1 MVYRCH
7 NKLHLYLPLF
17 CSYGATPLPTGTHW
31 FILCIC
37 ESASFFIIIFT
48 TSLLYFLDSTHTWYC
63 TVFVFPW
70 LVSLSTMPF
79 KSIYVAASGKI
90 SFFLK
95 KESLLCSYL
104 VAPLSYKTE
113 IQPNGHSKEC
123 HAHSKF
129 ERGTRKSKA
138 NVFCVIFKTI
148 SFRHHKKATHTSC
161 IDAPFENSCSLCAG
175 IHKERLSA

>member
-7 NKLHLYLPLF
+7 NKLHLYLPLL
-17 CSYGATPLPTGTHW
+17 CSYGATPLPTGTHR

-48 TSLLYFLDSTHTWYC
+48 TSLLSFLDSTHTWYC

-90 SFFLK
+90 SSFLK
-95 KESLLCSYL
+95 KRVLIMFIPCCTIELQNWNSTHWTFQGAPRSQQVWTRYSKIQGKCFLCH
-104 VAPLSYKTE
+104 
-113 IQPNGHSKEC
+113 IQN
-123 HAHSKF
+123 
-129 ERGTRKSKA
+129 
-138 NVFCVIFKTI
+138 
-148 SFRHHKKATHTSC
+148 
-161 IDAPFENSCSLCAG
+161 D
-175 IHKERLSA
+175 